1 MLAGSTPGMGRY
13 LSQHGGHRPQAAT
26 QRLTRGELS
35 LKLIYIETASST
47 GSAAVYGVPKTQIQ
61 LGDSTATESLA
72 QLKNHNRGRLVDM

>member
-13 LSQHGGHRPQAAT
+13 LSQHSGHRPQATT

-47 GSAAVYGVPKTQIQ
+47 AVYGVSKSQID